1 MLELLRELTCFSL
14 SEPALLVRFGG
25 LELIF
30 LVLVNNACRCTKE
43 TVEYI
48 HNDISVRSI
57 ATSSGVIVLYCTANC
72 IALLAT
78 IYDEK
83 SVNEIELIV

>member
-1 MLELLRELTCFSL
+1 MLVDVPKKLLNTS
-14 SEPALLVRFGG
+14 
-25 LELIF
+25 
-30 LVLVNNACRCTKE
+30 
-43 TVEYI
+43 
-48 HNDISVRSI
+48 HNDISVMSI
-57 ATSSGVIVLYCTANC
+57 ATSSGVIVLYCTANR

>member
-1 MLELLRELTCFSL
+1 MLVDVPKKLLNTS
-14 SEPALLVRFGG
+14 
-25 LELIF
+25 
-30 LVLVNNACRCTKE
+30 
-43 TVEYI
+43 

-57 ATSSGVIVLYCTANC
+57 ATIYGVIVLYCTANR

-78 IYDEK
+78 IYEEK